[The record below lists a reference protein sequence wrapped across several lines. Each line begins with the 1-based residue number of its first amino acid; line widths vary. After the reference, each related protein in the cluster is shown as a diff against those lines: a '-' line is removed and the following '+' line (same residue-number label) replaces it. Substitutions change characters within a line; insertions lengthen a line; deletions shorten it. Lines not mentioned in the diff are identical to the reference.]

1 MSKRTFTVILSVVAA
16 CIIGY
21 VCYYFSTRVN
31 RTLRKQLT
39 EMQGQKVNLGFQQ
52 GEVIYNG
59 QDTVLANDSRRTLV
73 LFVDSMSCSSCFLNH
88 MLVYY
93 DINDSI
99 TDAGGRMVV
108 VLHPKDG
115 RDAEIRH
122 KVRIE
127 KYPFWCIID
136 KEGEFIGNNP
146 DLPDNKLLHSF
157 TLDEDDRIMLVG
169 DPSSNTKIKQLLMTQ
184 LKN

>member
-1 MSKRTFTVILSVVAA
+1 
-16 CIIGY
+16 
-21 VCYYFSTRVN
+21 
-31 RTLRKQLT
+31 
-39 EMQGQKVNLGFQQ
+39 
-52 GEVIYNG
+52 
-59 QDTVLANDSRRTLV
+59 
-73 LFVDSMSCSSCFLNH
+73 
-88 MLVYY
+88 
-93 DINDSI
+93 
-99 TDAGGRMVV
+99 MVV